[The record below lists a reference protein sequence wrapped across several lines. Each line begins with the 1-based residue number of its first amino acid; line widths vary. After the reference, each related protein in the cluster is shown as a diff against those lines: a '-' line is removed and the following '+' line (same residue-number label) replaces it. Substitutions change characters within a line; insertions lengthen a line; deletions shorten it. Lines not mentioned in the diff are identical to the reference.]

1 MTMKMLSSW
10 ISIGEKR
17 RRRNPAVIGER
28 LSSACDHFRIVP
40 IRSDTAAPHLCH
52 QGRVLALS
60 RHATFHQFSQCP
72 HGRQVEATLS
82 C

>member
-1 MTMKMLSSW
+1 MTMTLFIWK
-10 ISIGEKR
+10 SIGEKR
-17 RRRNPAVIGER
+17 RRRNLAMIGER

-52 QGRVLALS
+52 HGRVLAFS
-60 RHATFHQFSQCP
+60 RHATFHQFSHCSEGGQI
-72 HGRQVEATLS
+72 EATLS